1 MLCPF
6 CLDDAKFEQKK
17 IGGNHASIY
26 LCPQCNEQVPALY
39 SQDYKEY
46 SPVVISAVGFR
57 QHGKTVYFASLFYTL
72 KKLTLARD
80 WPDFFTMGL
89 NEDSLDTVYSNAH
102 MLQDGALPD
111 STPKNF
117 PRPTMLRAEGL
128 PMHPNCTLLFFDTGG
143 ECFERPT
150 QLVQF
155 AGFVRRAK
163 AVMLLISL
171 ADLDDPRAGMQQLL
185 NTYIVGMGEL
195 GTSTKEQHLI
205 VVFTKADRIAAKGY
219 RLPTMNI
226 SFARAG
232 SFDPDLGESVSH
244 AWVGGKAKLVCST
257 VTERPVAELSMSGDQ
272 VDHFVLAENF
282 LFGCSEVT
290 AGDHEFASVCRK
302 LHADTLDHGNQLGRR
317 RQGVELRL
325 ECISGSRFELNVLIL
340 GQPGEWDFDH
350 FGRFRNE
357 HVENETRKQ
366 TECDSGTDTAAQA

>member
-6 CLDDAKFEQKK
+6 CLDNVKFEQKK
-17 IGGNHASIY
+17 AGNSHASIY

-46 SPVVISAVGFR
+46 APVVISAVGFR
-57 QHGKTVYFASLFYTL
+57 QHGKTVYFAGLFYTL

-128 PMHPNCTLLFFDTGG
+128 PLHPNCTLLFFDTGG

-155 AGFVRRAK
+155 AGFVKHAK
-163 AVMLLISL
+163 AVMLLISI

-205 VVFTKADRIAAKGY
+205 VVFTKADRIAARLTGQWQEIYNYLVTGSVEDLAQTKGY
-219 RLPTMNI
+219 TERMRHI
-226 SFARAG
+226 S
-232 SFDPDLGESVSH
+232 DLLLDFTEQELNAYEFVNAAQSQFKSVSFTIIS
-244 AWVGGKAKLVCST
+244 ALG
-257 VTERPVAELSMSGDQ
+257 TEPEGAQMPVAIVPRRIIDPVLWVIEKSLS
-272 VDHFVLAENF
+272 N
-282 LFGCSEVT
+282 SEW
-290 AGDHEFASVCRK
+290 FFMRW
-302 LHADTLDHGNQLGRR
+302 LG
-317 RQGVELRL
+317 G
-325 ECISGSRFELNVLIL
+325 
-340 GQPGEWDFDH
+340 
-350 FGRFRNE
+350 
-357 HVENETRKQ
+357 
-366 TECDSGTDTAAQA
+366 